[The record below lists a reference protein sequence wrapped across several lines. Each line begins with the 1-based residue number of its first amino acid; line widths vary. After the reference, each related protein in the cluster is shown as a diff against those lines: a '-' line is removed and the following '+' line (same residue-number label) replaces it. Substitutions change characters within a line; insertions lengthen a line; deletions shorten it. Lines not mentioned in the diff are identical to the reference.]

1 MKKSNEQ
8 KVDERVEK
16 VLESMRKRQ
25 RILSR
30 KNVTFNDRI
39 FKLLDVLSFKEKG
52 FIIQAIL
59 EWRKDEPNI
68 IDSTTINEGEPLL
81 YGVWTEIKKDL
92 EKQCDAN

>member
-1 MKKSNEQ
+1 MNKN
-8 KVDERVEK
+8 DI
-16 VLESMRKRQ
+16 
-25 RILSR
+25 ILTN
-30 KNVTFNDRI
+30 KI

-68 IDSTTINEGEPLL
+68 IDSTTINEGNPLL

-92 EKQCDAN
+92 EEQVNEN

>member
-1 MKKSNEQ
+1 
-8 KVDERVEK
+8 
-16 VLESMRKRQ
+16 MRKFDI
-25 RILSR
+25 ILTN
-30 KNVTFNDRI
+30 KI

-68 IDSTTINEGEPLL
+68 IDSTTINEGNPLL

-92 EKQCDAN
+92 EEQVNEN